1 MANYLDFRY
10 SIYWGRKGAR
20 FQKVFYKVNF
30 HFWHEAP
37 SWGNKVK
44 LSTTFKRVAKLVDPI
59 ILELLRSYVNDRTQ
73 DIVGY
78 QVLTGGKRLR
88 PTIAILSCKL
98 LGGKLKDVVYPAA
111 GLEILHNY
119 SLIID
124 DIIDHS
130 ILRRGKPTTW
140 CKYGR
145 AIAECI
151 AVDYVAA
158 AFQAA
163 NRCKNPTL
171 VSEIFARTMKAVVD
185 GEILDLLFEQAGR
198 EDEPYILKNRF
209 YDIDEKDYM
218 EMISKKTA
226 VLFQTCCEIG
236 AICADASNQQIEVL
250 KNYGF
255 NIGLAFQ
262 IRDDMLD
269 IFGEEKL
276 LGKKIG
282 KDIIERK
289 LGNIVIL
296 YAFKELSFGDK
307 EKFLTIMRKKR
318 IEDEDVKEAMELIRK
333 TNAHDRVYELGRK
346 FIEVAKN
353 YLQKLPN
360 NQYRNALEVI
370 ADFIIERKR

>member
-1 MANYLDFRY
+1 MIDRL
-10 SIYWGRKGAR
+10 WGKKA
-20 FQKVFYKVNF
+20 
-30 HFWHEAP
+30 
-37 SWGNKVK
+37 K
-44 LSTTFKRVAKLVDPI
+44 LNSTFKKVAKVVDPI
-59 ILELLRSYVNDRTQ
+59 IYELLKSYTNERVSS
-73 DIVGY
+73 IVTY
-78 QVLTGGKRLR
+78 QISTGGKRLR

-140 CKYGR
+140 YKYGK

-151 AVDYVAA
+151 AVDYGVSI
-158 AFQAA
+158 FQAA
-163 NRCKNPTL
+163 NRCKSPTL
-171 VSEIFARTMKAVVD
+171 VSEIFARTMKAIVD
-185 GEILDLLFEQAGR
+185 GEILDILFEQAGR
-198 EDEPYILKNRF
+198 EDEPFVTKNRF
-209 YDIDEKDYM
+209 YDVSESDYM

-226 VLFQTCCEIG
+226 ALFQASSEVG
-236 AICADASNQQIEVL
+236 AVCADATEEQFRALS
-250 KNYGF
+250 NYGF

-307 EKFLTIMRKKR
+307 EKFLAIMRKNR
-318 IEDEDVKEAMELIRK
+318 IEDEDVKEAMKLIRK
-333 TNAHDRVYELGRK
+333 TSAHDKAYELGRAFVNK
-346 FIEVAKN
+346 AKESLAQLPENN
-353 YLQKLPN
+353 YRK
-360 NQYRNALEVI
+360 ALEII
-370 ADFIIERKR
+370 ADFIMERKK

>member
-1 MANYLDFRY
+1 ME
-10 SIYWGRKGAR
+10 G
-20 FQKVFYKVNF
+20 Q
-30 HFWHEAP
+30 E
-37 SWGNKVK
+37 GNLKAFIKKQILGFIMDLPLLGKKAK
-44 LSTTFKRVAKLVDPI
+44 LNSTFKKVAKVVDPI
-59 ILELLRSYVNDRTQ
+59 IYELLKSYTNERVSS
-73 DIVGY
+73 IVTY
-78 QVLTGGKRLR
+78 QISTGGKRLR

-124 DIIDHS
+124 DIIDCS

-140 CKYGR
+140 YKYGK

-151 AVDYVAA
+151 AVDYAAA

-163 NRCKNPTL
+163 NRCKNATL

-185 GEILDLLFEQAGR
+185 GEILDLLFEQGGR

-209 YDIDEKDYM
+209 YDIDENDYM

-226 VLFQTCCEIG
+226 ALFQTCCEVG
-236 AICADASNQQIEVL
+236 AICADASNQQIEAL
-250 KNYGF
+250 RNYGF

-307 EKFLTIMRKKR
+307 EKFLAIMRKNR
-318 IEDEDVKEAMELIRK
+318 IEDEDVKEAMKLIRK
-333 TNAHDRVYELGRK
+333 TSAHDRAYELGRK
-346 FIEVAKN
+346 FIEVAKS

-360 NQYRNALEVI
+360 NQYRNALDVI